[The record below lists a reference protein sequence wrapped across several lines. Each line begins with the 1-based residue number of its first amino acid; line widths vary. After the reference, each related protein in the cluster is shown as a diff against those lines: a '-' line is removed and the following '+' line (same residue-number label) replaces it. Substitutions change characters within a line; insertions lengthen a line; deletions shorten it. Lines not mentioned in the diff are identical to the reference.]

1 MPNRNSRTA
10 ARLGLALMGA
20 ACAALLALEIYQAFW
35 NAPELR
41 RSRDLVAHTYDV
53 ILTARALE
61 RTIKEAEQRQRSLLL
76 TGAPSDMVAY
86 RAAIFEVPEALAR
99 LKRMTADNAEEKRR
113 LPNLEYQVKIRLAA
127 LQRTADIL
135 ESKGRDAALRAFR
148 ADPGLD
154 ATTMRAIDGLVQ
166 STVDAETSLLKERT
180 KRAAQ
185 DERETALEGLA
196 ATVLGVAIILLGT
209 ALLYYGYSE
218 RVRQQTAL
226 EQTRAALAQ
235 SQKMEALGQL
245 TGGIAHDF
253 NNLLTV
259 IIGSIETLQR
269 RLAAGELDVGRFV
282 DAARRSAER
291 AASLT
296 ARLLAFARRQAL
308 DPKPLDPNKL
318 VAGVVDMLQRSLGE
332 RLQVEAVLAG
342 GAWWIN
348 ADQNQLES
356 AVLNLI
362 LNARDAMPHG
372 GKLTIETGNVHLDDA
387 YARAH
392 EELAPGH
399 YAMIAVSDNGVGMT
413 PEVIAKAFDP
423 FFTTKQPG
431 HGTGLGLSQVYGFIK
446 QSGGHIK
453 IYSEVGQ
460 GSTVKLYLPRLQTLT
475 AAEIVA
481 ESQPAP
487 AGSVKESILV
497 VEDDP
502 DVRAFA
508 EQALSE
514 LGYRVLIA
522 ADAASALRVLE
533 HAPRIDLLFT
543 DVGLPN
549 GVNGRQLAD
558 EARRRWPA
566 LKVVFTTG
574 YARNAIIH
582 QGRLDP
588 GVELVAKPFT
598 QADLARRIRTV
609 LDA

>member
-1 MPNRNSRTA
+1 
-10 ARLGLALMGA
+10 
-20 ACAALLALEIYQAFW
+20 
-35 NAPELR
+35 
-41 RSRDLVAHTYDV
+41 
-53 ILTARALE
+53 
-61 RTIKEAEQRQRSLLL
+61 
-76 TGAPSDMVAY
+76 
-86 RAAIFEVPEALAR
+86 
-99 LKRMTADNAEEKRR
+99 
-113 LPNLEYQVKIRLAA
+113 
-127 LQRTADIL
+127 
-135 ESKGRDAALRAFR
+135 
-148 ADPGLD
+148 
-154 ATTMRAIDGLVQ
+154 
-166 STVDAETSLLKERT
+166 
-180 KRAAQ
+180 
-185 DERETALEGLA
+185 
-196 ATVLGVAIILLGT
+196 
-209 ALLYYGYSE
+209 
-218 RVRQQTAL
+218 VRQQTAL

-269 RLAAGELDVGRFV
+269 RLTAGELDVGRFI

-332 RLQVEAVLAG
+332 RIQVEAVLAG
-342 GAWWIN
+342 GAWWIH

-362 LNARDAMPHG
+362 LNARDAMPQG
-372 GKLTIETGNVHLDDA
+372 GKLTIETGNVRLDDA

-392 EELAPGH
+392 EELAPGQ
-399 YAMIAVSDNGVGMT
+399 YAMIAVSDNGDGMT
-413 PEVIAKAFDP
+413 AEVIAKAFDP

-514 LGYRVLIA
+514 LGYRVRIA